1 MLLWYYLRS
10 KAGATTRPCG
20 GLWLV
25 EGCGD
30 TPPPATTRHM
40 GVGIPLHQ
48 PQLANVASCGTRII
62 LSNVYTHKTFHGL
75 VYTNFIIEL
84 L

>member
-1 MLLWYYLRS
+1 MPFWYYLRS
-10 KAGATTRPCG
+10 KAGATPTRPCD

-40 GVGIPLHQ
+40 DELWHQ
-48 PQLANVASCGTRII
+48 NYP
-62 LSNVYTHKTFHGL
+62 NVYTHKTFHGL